1 MKNTLLTLA
10 LALAASSAF
19 AGPYG
24 TPPPPPKNPVI
35 PAEPPPPA
43 CNTISYDFVEAQ
55 YLRLFGTNEADG
67 FGAHISKSIT
77 GNLFGFGSYNQ
88 FWGDTDFLSL
98 DAGLGYHIPMTS
110 CVDLVGKVACVY
122 DESDFDEAFSG
133 TVGLGFRIGLAQ
145 WLQLDLFYHG
155 YAYEFEE
162 YSNSGSAA
170 LIFREVIA
178 PSVDVIVAGGLGE
191 DDYQQVSAG
200 FRYNF

>member
-1 MKNTLLTLA
+1 MKHTLLTLA
-10 LALAASSAF
+10 FGLAVTSSF
-19 AGPYG
+19 AG
-24 TPPPPPKNPVI
+24 TSAAPKNPVV
-35 PAEPPPPA
+35 PASPPAPA

-55 YLRLFGTNEADG
+55 YIRLFGENEADG
-67 FGAHISKSIT
+67 FGAHISKSLT
-77 GNLFGFGSYNQ
+77 SNLFAFGSYNQ

-98 DAGLGYHIPMTS
+98 DAGLGYHIPLTS

-155 YAYEFEE
+155 FAYEFED
-162 YSNSGSAA
+162 YFSSGSAA

-178 PSVDVIVAGGLGE
+178 PKVDIIVAGGVGE
-191 DDYQQVSAG
+191 EDYQQVSAG